1 MGSKG
6 RGVLR
11 GTLLFLFWGAAT
23 YPCECFVWEL
33 GVVYVIDGGCNGLEA
48 ESEGDGQQGLPCVR
62 A

>member
-1 MGSKG
+1 M
-6 RGVLR
+6 
-11 GTLLFLFWGAAT
+11 
-23 YPCECFVWEL
+23 WEL